1 MLSHLL
7 GSKAR
12 VKILK
17 LFLLNTNEKYYIRQI
32 ARNLNLQVNS
42 VRRELENLEKFGLL
56 LAEPPTYE
64 LDSFLL
70 NNNIKSKSG
79 EENRMEK
86 SNLME
91 KKDNKKEGSKQEKK
105 YYKLNKNFVLYHE
118 IKALITKSQILAGK
132 NFIKSLKKISQPKYL
147 ALMGVFVNEVF
158 SIDIFIV
165 AKVNKKKLEK
175 IIADLEREI
184 GKEINYSI
192 MDEKEFYYRQ
202 EITDIF
208 IYNIMQAKKITLIN
222 DMNSNNNSN
231 KKHE

>member
-17 LFLLNTNEKYYIRQI
+17 LFLLNTEEKYYIREI
-32 ARNLNLQVNS
+32 ARKLDLQVNS

-56 LAEPPTYE
+56 LAEPSSYAV
-64 LDSFLL
+64 DDYLL
-70 NNNIKSKSG
+70 NNNINSKSG

-86 SNLME
+86 SELME
-91 KKDNKKEGSKQEKK
+91 KKKEKKDNSKQEKK
-105 YYKLNKNFVLYHE
+105 YYHLNKNFVLYHE

-132 NFIKSLKKISQPKYL
+132 NFIKSLQKISQPKYL
-147 ALMGVFVNEVF
+147 ALTGVFVNEVF
-158 SIDIFIV
+158 PIDIFIV
-165 AKVNKKKLEK
+165 GRVNRKKLERT
-175 IIADLEREI
+175 ISDLEKEI

-192 MDEKEFYYRQ
+192 MDLKEFQYRQ

-208 IYNIMQAKKITLIN
+208 VYDVMQAKKITLIN
-222 DMNSNNNSN
+222 DLSAD
-231 KKHE
+231 KKYE

>member
-17 LFLLNTNEKYYIRQI
+17 LFLLNTEEKYYIRQI
-32 ARNLNLQVNS
+32 ARDLGLQVNS

-64 LDSFLL
+64 LDDYLL

-86 SNLME
+86 SELME
-91 KKDNKKEGSKQEKK
+91 KKEDKKESSKQEKK
-105 YYKLNKNFVLYHE
+105 YYHLNKNFVLYSE

-132 NFIKSLKKISQPKYL
+132 NFIKSLQKISQPKYL
-147 ALMGVFVNEVF
+147 ALTGVFVNEDF
-158 SIDIFIV
+158 PIDIFIV
-165 AKVNKKKLEK
+165 GRVNKKKLEK
-175 IIADLEREI
+175 TISDLEREI

-192 MDEKEFYYRQ
+192 MDLKEFQYRQ

-208 IYNIMQAKKITLIN
+208 VYDVMQAKKITLIN
-222 DMNSNNNSN
+222 DMSSDN
-231 KKHE
+231 KYE